1 MEIFAKPTL
10 EAYDESD
17 YSLTSYGLHCVGQFT
32 YERALFA
39 MGLDH

>member
-1 MEIFAKPTL
+1 MEIFAKPTI

-17 YSLTSYGLHCVGQFT
+17 YFLTSYELHYVGQFT

-39 MGLDH
+39 RGLDH